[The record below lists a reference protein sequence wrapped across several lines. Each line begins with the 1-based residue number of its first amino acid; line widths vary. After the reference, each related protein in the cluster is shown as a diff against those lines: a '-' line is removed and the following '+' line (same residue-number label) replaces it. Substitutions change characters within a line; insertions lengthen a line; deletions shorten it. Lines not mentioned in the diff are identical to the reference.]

1 MILRKP
7 TWLKIRV
14 ISNEER
20 KFLTGLIKEYELN
33 TVCVEAKCPNLSDCW
48 SRKTA
53 TFMINGRICT
63 RNCRF
68 CSVTTGKPEP
78 LNPEEPLKVALA
90 IRKLGLKYCVITS
103 VTRDDLP
110 DGGANQWAETIL
122 EIKKINPGVKVEVL
136 IPDFKG
142 NRDALNKIFSANPD
156 VLGHNLETVKEL
168 YQKVRP
174 EANYE
179 ISLEILKR
187 SAEKGFITKTGIMVG
202 LGETANQ
209 VKRLID
215 DVSEAGCKVLTIG
228 QYLQPSKE
236 HLSVARYVTPEEFEN
251 YHNYALARGIKY
263 VFSAPLVRSSYHADE
278 VFNQSA

>member
-1 MILRKP
+1 MTLRKP

-20 KFLTGLIKEYELN
+20 KFLTGLIKEYGLN

-142 NRDALNKIFSANPD
+142 NKDALNKIFSANPD

-187 SAEKGFITKTGIMVG
+187 STEKGFITKTGIMVG

>member
-20 KFLTGLIKEYELN
+20 KFLTGLIKEYGLN

-187 SAEKGFITKTGIMVG
+187 STEKGFITKTGIMVG

>member
-1 MILRKP
+1 MTLRKP

-20 KFLTGLIKEYELN
+20 KFLTGLIKEYGLN

>member
-20 KFLTGLIKEYELN
+20 KFLTGLIKEYGLN

-68 CSVTTGKPEP
+68 CSVTTEKPEP

>member
-20 KFLTGLIKEYELN
+20 KFLTGLIKEYGLN

-263 VFSAPLVRSSYHADE
+263 VFSAPLVRSSYHANE

>member
-20 KFLTGLIKEYELN
+20 KFLTGLIKEYGLN

>member
-1 MILRKP
+1 MTLRKP

-20 KFLTGLIKEYELN
+20 KFLTGLIKEYGLN

-142 NRDALNKIFSANPD
+142 NKDALNKIFSANPD

-187 SAEKGFITKTGIMVG
+187 STEKGFITKTGIMVG

-263 VFSAPLVRSSYHADE
+263 VFSAPLFRSAGKK
-278 VFNQSA
+278 

>member
-20 KFLTGLIKEYELN
+20 KFLTGLIKEYGLN

-142 NRDALNKIFSANPD
+142 NRDALNKIFSANLD

>member
-20 KFLTGLIKEYELN
+20 KFLTGLIKEYGLN

-187 SAEKGFITKTGIMVG
+187 STEKGFITKTGIMVG

-251 YHNYALARGIKY
+251 YYNYALAKGIKY